1 MGLEAV
7 LSVDDTGAVWIAVSS
22 NPSLEPVDTNVVETS
37 REHRP
42 PDDARADAALLKW
55 VLGATALIS
64 GIINVLSL
72 TSPLFMLQVYDRV
85 LASGSVPTLVGL
97 AVLAAAMFTVQCA
110 LEIIRARVLL
120 RVGELFDNRL
130 SGRVHDAVV
139 RLPLLSR
146 LPGDGL
152 QPLRDM
158 DNIRGFLSG
167 QGPTAFF
174 DLPWT
179 PLYLAICFLFHF
191 WIGMTAL
198 IGALVLVAV
207 TLMTNGLSRKSVRE
221 TVGHNMR
228 RNALLD
234 GSRRNA
240 EVVQAMGMGSR
251 VAERWRVANSNYLA
265 ANRVAGDISNGFG
278 SVSRTLRVML
288 QSAILGVGA
297 YLVIGQEATGGVMIA
312 SSIMMGRA
320 LAPVDL
326 IIANWKPFLMARQSW
341 SRLRELLARVPP
353 ASQHTVLPTPS
364 RELRAENVTIV
375 PPGQKMPTVAGLN
388 FVVEAGGALGIIGA
402 SGSGK
407 STLVRALVNAWA
419 PSFGKV
425 RIDGASLDQWDPELL
440 GHHIGYLPQGVEL
453 FDGTIGENIARFE
466 DDPNSN
472 AVVEAATAAGA
483 HALILRFE
491 KGYETPIGEGGSSLS
506 AGQRQRIGLA
516 RALYRQPFL
525 VVLDEPN
532 ANLDAEGEAAV
543 VNAIAAVRARGGI
556 AVVVAHRPS
565 AIGAV
570 DHVLVMDGGR
580 QQMFGLRDDVLS
592 KVLKDSAPAR
602 VAPKGFPVV
611 AYGAKPLRAS
621 VQQPTPERDAG
632 SKPVDVKERDDA

>member
-1 MGLEAV
+1 
-7 LSVDDTGAVWIAVSS
+7 
-22 NPSLEPVDTNVVETS
+22 
-37 REHRP
+37 
-42 PDDARADAALLKW
+42 
-55 VLGATALIS
+55 
-64 GIINVLSL
+64 
-72 TSPLFMLQVYDRV
+72 
-85 LASGSVPTLVGL
+85 
-97 AVLAAAMFTVQCA
+97 
-110 LEIIRARVLL
+110 
-120 RVGELFDNRL
+120 
-130 SGRVHDAVV
+130 
-139 RLPLLSR
+139 
-146 LPGDGL
+146 
-152 QPLRDM
+152 
-158 DNIRGFLSG
+158 
-167 QGPTAFF
+167 
-174 DLPWT
+174 
-179 PLYLAICFLFHF
+179 
-191 WIGMTAL
+191 MTAL

-234 GSRRNA
+234 GARRNA

-251 VAERWRVANSNYLA
+251 VAERWRFANSNYLA

-297 YLVIGQEATGGVMIA
+297 YLVIRQEATGGVMIA

-341 SRLRELLARVPP
+341 SRLRELLARVPQ
-353 ASQHTVLPTPS
+353 SQPHTVLPIPS

-375 PPGQKMPTVAGLN
+375 PPGQKMPTVAGLS
-388 FVVEAGGALGIIGA
+388 FVVEAGSALGIIGA

-425 RIDGASLDQWDPELL
+425 RIDGASLDQWHPALL
-440 GHHIGYLPQGVEL
+440 GRHIGYLPQGVEL

-466 DDPNSN
+466 KDPSSN
-472 AVVEAATAAGA
+472 AVVEAAMAAGA

-491 KGYETPIGEGGSSLS
+491 KGYETPIGEGGSALS

-580 QQMFGLRDDVLS
+580 QQMFGRRDDVLS

-611 AYGAKPLRAS
+611 AYGAKPLRAA
-621 VQQPTPERDAG
+621 VHQPTAEGDAG